1 MTAARKTQIGILIT
15 AVVLFVL
22 LFIAPKKHL
31 AKAETA
37 SADEHAGHA
46 HETEAT
52 IESFL
57 TNASKSLSL
66 KEKTEFDDLV
76 AAAGK
81 SVVDTAWVPVVQFW
95 DRLRRPDFASFYA
108 EKIADRKQTAEAYL
122 KAGDRYFYS
131 VQFTK
136 DASEIPALYQSAMRC
151 YEKALKKEPGN
162 TEAKIQLAACYVE
175 GSSDPMKGI
184 ALLREVE
191 KTDSNNVKL
200 QLSFAFFS
208 VKSGQWDRAIKR
220 FEKVLEIDP
229 QYIEAYLHLADAY
242 EQQGQNARTIEM
254 LEKYAALTTDATAKQ
269 EVLKY
274 VEQLR
279 RKTS

>member
-1 MTAARKTQIGILIT
+1 
-15 AVVLFVL
+15 VL

-95 DRLRRPDFASFYA
+95 DRLRRPDF
-108 EKIADRKQTAEAYL
+108 
-122 KAGDRYFYS
+122 
-131 VQFTK
+131 
-136 DASEIPALYQSAMRC
+136 
-151 YEKALKKEPGN
+151 
-162 TEAKIQLAACYVE
+162 
-175 GSSDPMKGI
+175 
-184 ALLREVE
+184 
-191 KTDSNNVKL
+191 
-200 QLSFAFFS
+200 
-208 VKSGQWDRAIKR
+208 
-220 FEKVLEIDP
+220 
-229 QYIEAYLHLADAY
+229 
-242 EQQGQNARTIEM
+242 
-254 LEKYAALTTDATAKQ
+254 
-269 EVLKY
+269 
-274 VEQLR
+274 
-279 RKTS
+279 